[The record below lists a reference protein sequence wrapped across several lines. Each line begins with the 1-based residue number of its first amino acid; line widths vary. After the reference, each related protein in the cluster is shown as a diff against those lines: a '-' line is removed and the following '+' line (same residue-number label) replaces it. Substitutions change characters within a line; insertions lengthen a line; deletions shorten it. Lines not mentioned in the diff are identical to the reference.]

1 MAPPVGSV
9 PVVSL
14 PIGREATPSARIPGF
29 SPGCPGGQPAPPGA
43 AVPDDRGVDSR
54 PERGHRCVPH
64 TADVRIEAWAPTRE
78 ACVAEAVTAL
88 VDSFTDPGGARP
100 AADREFHTP
109 PADDQDLLVDV
120 LDEVIFRMDTT
131 GELPLR
137 TEVTDDGDGGLRVR
151 WQTVGTDALELIGAV
166 PKAVALHELR
176 FGPDGPGWSCAVTLD
191 V

>member
-1 MAPPVGSV
+1 MDP
-9 PVVSL
+9 
-14 PIGREATPSARIPGF
+14 
-29 SPGCPGGQPAPPGA
+29 
-43 AVPDDRGVDSR
+43 R

-88 VDSFTDPGGARP
+88 VDTFTDPGGARP
-100 AADREFHTP
+100 EAEREFHAP
-109 PADDQDLLVDV
+109 PADDEDLLVDV

-137 TEVTDDGDGGLRVR
+137 TEVTDDGAGGLRVR
-151 WQTVGTDALELIGAV
+151 WHTVGTDAVELIGAV